1 MQNGMNVVELKKLNA
16 GLRGAR
22 PMPGMVIKIT
32 KNGDY
37 TEFDATHYQVQRG
50 DQLRSIAK
58 KVGSDVKTLKSLN
71 GIKNDS
77 ELIVGSWIQTK

>member
-1 MQNGMNVVELKKLNA
+1 MDNGMNVVELKKLNG

-37 TEFDATHYQVQRG
+37 TEFDATHYQIQRG
-50 DQLRSIAK
+50 DLLRTVSK
-58 KVGSDVKTLKSLN
+58 KVGTDVKTLRTLN
-71 GIKNDS
+71 GIKSDK
-77 ELIVGSWIQTK
+77 ELIIGSWIQTK